1 MDGMTC
7 CNCDHYIQ
15 HYALKGGRLYRVHCG
30 HCTHARVRRK
40 QPDTPACENFR
51 EGETDDKAFVSKHY
65 LTKELLRFVLEME
78 LLPEINDYPDIQHS

>member
-1 MDGMTC
+1 MDGMAC
-7 CNCDHYIQ
+7 CNCDHYIR

-30 HCTHARVRRK
+30 HCTYTRVRRK

-51 EGETDDKAFVSKHY
+51 EGEPDDKAFVSKHY

-78 LLPEINDYPDIQHS
+78 LLPEIEEHPEIQH